1 MSCAKAS
8 VTGSSNLVP
17 DKTFKRYKAAQNH
30 RFVPLKTFSRN
41 KIPFLI
47 RQEKVSRKERDERE
61 AVSDVQVRVRGGMR
75 GDVKA
80 E

>member
-1 MSCAKAS
+1 M
-8 VTGSSNLVP
+8 N
-17 DKTFKRYKAAQNH
+17 
-30 RFVPLKTFSRN
+30 
-41 KIPFLI
+41 
-47 RQEKVSRKERDERE
+47 RKERDERE